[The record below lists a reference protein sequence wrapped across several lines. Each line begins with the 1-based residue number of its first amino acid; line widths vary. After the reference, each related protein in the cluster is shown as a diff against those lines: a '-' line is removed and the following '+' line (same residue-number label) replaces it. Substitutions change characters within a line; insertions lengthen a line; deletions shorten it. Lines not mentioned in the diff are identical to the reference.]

1 MERHTEVRRWLGQE
15 QTNKLT
21 RYPRKEAKQS
31 ETGHHANS
39 KQKVFMTRHLSDRS
53 VFFGP
58 SLPVPCLS
66 L

>member
-1 MERHTEVRRWLGQE
+1 MERHTEVRRWLVQE

-39 KQKVFMTRHLSDRS
+39 KQKVFMTRICQIDQS
-53 VFFGP
+53 
-58 SLPVPCLS
+58 SLALLCLCPA
-66 L
+66 